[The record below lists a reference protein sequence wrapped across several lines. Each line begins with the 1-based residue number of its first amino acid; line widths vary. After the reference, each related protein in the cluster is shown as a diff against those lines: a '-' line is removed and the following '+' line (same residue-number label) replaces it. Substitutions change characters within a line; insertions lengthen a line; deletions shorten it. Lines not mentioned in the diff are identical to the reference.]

1 MKFSDLK
8 KNIFPKNRIF
18 YDDYSI
24 NRINLSINK
33 NLIYSNDLRVLIV
46 WEPKNQK
53 EVESKIKK
61 NKNLSIIDKIKIKKN
76 FYINISKDRIYWI
89 DQFYNKKISKGT
101 KN

>member
-61 NKNLSIIDKIKIKKN
+61 NKNLSIIDKIKIKKI
-76 FYINISKDRIYWI
+76 FILIYL
-89 DQFYNKKISKGT
+89 KIEFIGLTSFIIRK
-101 KN
+101 